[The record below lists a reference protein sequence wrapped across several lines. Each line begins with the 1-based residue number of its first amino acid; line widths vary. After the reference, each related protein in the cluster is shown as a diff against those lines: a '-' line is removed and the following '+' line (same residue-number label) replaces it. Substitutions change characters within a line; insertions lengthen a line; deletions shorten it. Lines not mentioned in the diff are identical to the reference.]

1 MVGVGGKFDGAQRMA
16 PPPQSAPGIMFLM
29 WNVYQIIYSL
39 CIIGLI
45 MLSVLF
51 MSQQYNTGGSTSV
64 SLLT

>member
-1 MVGVGGKFDGAQRMA
+1 
-16 PPPQSAPGIMFLM
+16 MFLM